1 MLEKIIHCPICDNG
15 KFDEYI
21 ISKDYLVTGESFTIV
36 KCSQCDFVFTNPRPD
51 KENLAN
57 YYKSDQ
63 YISHT
68 DKSNNLLNT
77 LYKTARVFT
86 LKRKER
92 LVRTLV
98 EEKSIFDYGCGT
110 GDFLKVC
117 HKKSWKIYGFELDAQ
132 AASIAQQKTGIKII
146 NEISQINEIN
156 NVSLITMWHVL
167 EHISDLND
175 TIKQLVNVLKEDGK
189 MLIAVPNI
197 NSYDADYYQD
207 TWAAYDLPRHLYHFT
222 QETMEKLMKKHD
234 LKIVDILPMKLDS
247 FYVSLL
253 SEKYKTGQSNYI
265 KSIINGCKSNIY
277 AKKSQKNY
285 SSLIYIASK

>member
-1 MLEKIIHCPICDNG
+1 MLEKINHCPICDNS

-21 ISKDYLVTGESFTIV
+21 KSKDYLVTGESFTIV

-98 EEKSIFDYGCGT
+98 EEKSILDYGCGT

-117 HKKSWKIYGFELDAQ
+117 HKKSWNIYGFELDAH

-146 NEISQINEIN
+146 NEISQISKIN

-175 TIKQLVNVLKEDGK
+175 TIKQLVRVLKEDGK

-197 NSYDADYYQD
+197 DSYDAGYYQD

-222 QETMEKLMKKHD
+222 QETMEKLMKKHN

-253 SEKYKTGQSNYI
+253 SEKYKTGQSNYV
-265 KSIINGCKSNIY
+265 KSFINGCKSNIY
-277 AKKSQKNY
+277 AKKSKKNY